1 MQGKGFLDI
10 LTSKNKSGINLTP
23 LNKFAS
29 FNTLIVAL
37 FLLVTA
43 CSEPVATTH
52 ELWDKVTISFEGPE
66 LSENEET
73 FLDYR
78 LDVHFINSESGNVYN
93 VPGYFAADGDAA
105 ETSAN
110 TGNIWKVNFSPD
122 ETGEWIYVASFR
134 KGDDIAISLDPNA
147 GEGAGFFDGESSSI
161 IVTERAS
168 KEITKDF
175 KTKGRLEYVNE
186 HYLQFAGSK
195 EFFIKGG
202 AGSPENFLAY
212 EDFDG
217 TKDNGG
223 TNYPALGENQLHAY
237 QPHAD
242 DWNNGDPSWQDGK
255 GREIIGALNYLSNT
269 GVNAFYLL
277 LMNVHGDGDDVWP
290 WTESEAVLT
299 YDVSKLAQWEIV
311 FDYMDEVGIVRDFF
325 LSETENESFLE
336 VFEDEGSDFATSR
349 KLFYR
354 EMIARFGHN
363 LGVSWNIGEENGW
376 DDGEP
381 EELYKKGN
389 TDEQRI
395 KFARYIKDLDPYDHH
410 LVVHTFPEHHLNL
423 IFTPLLGTDEFDGM
437 SIQTHHNY
445 ADTTA
450 RYLQRSVDAGK
461 KWVLAIDEPLGWEYG
476 TRPDSDDPEHDE
488 PRIEVLWEPLLAGG
502 AGVDWYFGWQN
513 NAPTS
518 DLSNEDMRSRHN
530 MWVQTKIAI
539 DFFHKYLPFQEMA
552 GANELVT
559 GSNVSA
565 FAKEGEVY
573 AVYMRSPVNTSIDL
587 SGTDKTFSVS
597 WFNPQE
603 GGNLQSGSI
612 TSVEGGKKV
621 SLGNP
626 PEGRDKDWLV
636 LVRAE

>member
-1 MQGKGFLDI
+1 MLFFLAN
-10 LTSKNKSGINLTP
+10 SCGAP
-23 LNKFAS
+23 
-29 FNTLIVAL
+29 
-37 FLLVTA
+37 
-43 CSEPVATTH
+43 EPTTFQI
-52 ELWDKVTISFEGPE
+52 WDKVTLSFEGPE
-66 LSENEET
+66 LVENEET
-73 FLDYR
+73 FTDYR
-78 LDVHFINSESGNVYN
+78 LDVHFINGETGTLYN

-105 ETSAN
+105 ETSASS
-110 TGNIWKVNFSPD
+110 GNIWKVNFSPN

-134 KGDDIAISLDPNA
+134 KGKDIAISLDP
-147 GEGAGFFDGESSSI
+147 GEGVSGEYFDGESSSF
-161 IVTERAS
+161 IVTERTS
-168 KEITKDF
+168 NEITRDL
-175 KTKGRLEYVNE
+175 KTKGRLEYVGE

-212 EDFDG
+212 EDFDA

-237 QPHAD
+237 TPHVN
-242 DWNNGDPSWQDGK
+242 DWAEGNPSWQDGK
-255 GREIIGALNYLSNT
+255 GSEIIGALNYLSDT

-290 WTESEAVLT
+290 WTESEAVMT
-299 YDVSKLAQWEIV
+299 YDVSKLGQWEIV

-336 VFEDEGSDFATSR
+336 VFEDEGSDFAKSR

-395 KFARYIKDLDPYDHH
+395 MFAKYIKDVDPYDHH

-530 MWVQTKIAI
+530 MWVQTKVAI
-539 DFFHKYLPFQEMA
+539 DFFHKYLPFQQMT
-552 GANELVT
+552 GVNELVS
-559 GSNVSA
+559 GKDVSA

-573 AVYMRSPVNTSIDL
+573 VVYMRAPVNATLDL
-587 SGTDKTFSVS
+587 SGTDKTYRVS

-603 GGNLQSGSI
+603 GGELQSGSVI
-612 TSVEGGKKV
+612 SVEGGKKV
-621 SLGNP
+621 RLGNP
-626 PEGRDKDWLV
+626 PDGRDKDWLA
-636 LVRAE
+636 LVRAK

>member
-1 MQGKGFLDI
+1 MNILSITKSKSISRFLNK
-10 LTSKNKSGINLTP
+10 LTSLLSLSLIAIVLISCSSSKSEN
-23 LNKFAS
+23 F
-29 FNTLIVAL
+29 
-37 FLLVTA
+37 
-43 CSEPVATTH
+43 
-52 ELWDKVTISFEGPE
+52 ELWEKVTLEFEGPE
-66 LSENEET
+66 LSESEET
-73 FLDYR
+73 FMDYR
-78 LDVHFINSESGNVYN
+78 LDVHFINNETGTVYN
-93 VPGYFAADGDAA
+93 IPGYFAADGKAA
-105 ETSAN
+105 ETSASS
-110 TGNIWKVNFSPD
+110 GAIWKVNFSPD
-122 ETGEWIYVASFR
+122 ELGEWIWVANFR
-134 KGDDIAISLDPNA
+134 KGEGEGVAISLDPGA
-147 GEGAGFFDGESSSI
+147 GESGEYFDGESGSI
-161 IVTERAS
+161 VVTERTN

-175 KTKGRLEYVNE
+175 KTKGRLEYVGE

-223 TNYPALGENQLHAY
+223 TNYPALGENQLHAFT
-237 QPHAD
+237 PHTD
-242 DWNNGDPSWQDGK
+242 DWNTGDPSWQRGK
-255 GREIIGALNYLSNT
+255 GTEMIGALNYLSET
-269 GVNAFYLL
+269 GINAFYLL
-277 LMNVHGDGDDVWP
+277 LMNVHGDGDDLWP
-290 WTESEAVLT
+290 WTEAEAVTT

-311 FDYMDEVGIVRDFF
+311 FDYMDELGIVRDFF

-336 VFEDEGSDFATSR
+336 VLEGEESDFADSR

-376 DDGEP
+376 SDGEP

-395 KFARYIKDLDPYDHH
+395 MFANYIKEVDPYDHH
-410 LVVHTFPEHHLNL
+410 LAVHTFPEEQISL

-437 SIQTHHNY
+437 SIQTNRGY

-450 RYLQRSVDAGK
+450 KYIQLSANAGK

-476 TRPDSDDPEHDE
+476 LRPDIDDPEHDE
-488 PRIEVLWEPLLAGG
+488 PRVEVLWEPLLAGG

-530 MWVQTKIAI
+530 MWVQTKVAL
-539 DFFHKYLPFQEMA
+539 DFFNEYVPFQQMR

-559 GSNVSA
+559 GKDVSA
-565 FAKEGEVY
+565 FAKKGEVY
-573 AVYMRSPVNTSIDL
+573 LVYMRSPVNTTLDL
-587 SGTDKTFSVS
+587 SGDENTYSVI

-603 GGNLQSGSI
+603 GGELQTGSV

-626 PEGRDKDWLV
+626 PEGREKDWVV
-636 LVRAE
+636 LVRKE

>member
-1 MQGKGFLDI
+1 MNK
-10 LTSKNKSGINLTP
+10 LTNL
-23 LNKFAS
+23 LS
-29 FNTLIVAL
+29 LSLVAL
-37 FLLVTA
+37 ILIS
-43 CSEPVATTH
+43 CSSPKTETLQ
-52 ELWDKVTISFEGPE
+52 LWDKVTLSFEGPQ

-73 FLDYR
+73 FMNYR
-78 LDVHFINSESGNVYN
+78 LDVHFLNQASGTLYN
-93 VPGYFAADGDAA
+93 VPGYFAADGNAA

-110 TGNIWKVNFSPD
+110 SGNIWEVNFSPD
-122 ETGEWIYVASFR
+122 ETGEWIWVANFR
-134 KGDDIAISLDPNA
+134 KGEGVAISLDPAA
-147 GEGAGFFDGESSSI
+147 GESGEYFDGESGSI
-161 IVTERAS
+161 VVTERAD

-175 KTKGRLEYVNE
+175 KTKGRLEYVGE
-186 HYLQFAGSK
+186 HYLQFAGT
-195 EFFIKGG
+195 EEYFLKGG

-223 TNYPALGENQLHAY
+223 TNFPALGENQLHAFE
-237 QPHAD
+237 PHID
-242 DWNNGDPSWQDGK
+242 DWNEGDPLWQSGK
-255 GREIIGALNYLSNT
+255 GTEMIGALNYLSET

-277 LMNVHGDGDDVWP
+277 LMNVHGDGDDIWP
-290 WTESEAVLT
+290 WTEAEAVTT
-299 YDVSKLAQWEIV
+299 YDVSKLAQWEII
-311 FDYMDEVGIVRDFF
+311 FDHMDELGIVRDFF

-336 VFEDEGSDFATSR
+336 VLEGKGSNFADSR

-376 DDGEP
+376 SDGEP

-395 KFARYIKDLDPYDHH
+395 IFANYIKEIDPYDHH
-410 LVVHTFPEHHLNL
+410 LVVHTFPEEQISLV
-423 IFTPLLGTDEFDGM
+423 FTPLLGIDEFDGM
-437 SIQTHHNY
+437 SIQTNRGY

-450 RYLQRSVDAGK
+450 KYVQLSVDAGK
-461 KWVLAIDEPLGWEYG
+461 KWVVAIDEPMGWEYG
-476 TRPDSDDPEHDE
+476 LRPDVDDPEHDE
-488 PRIEVLWEPLLAGG
+488 ARIEVLWEPLLASG

-530 MWVQTKIAI
+530 MWVQTSFAL
-539 DFFHKYLPFQEMA
+539 DFFNEYLPFQQMK

-559 GSNVSA
+559 GKGVSA
-565 FAKEGEVY
+565 FAKSGEVY
-573 AVYMRSPVNTSIDL
+573 LVYMRSPVNAMLDL
-587 SGTDKTFSVS
+587 SGDENSYSVM

-603 GGNLQSGSI
+603 GGELQSGSVSFI
-612 TSVEGGKKV
+612 EGGTKV

-626 PEGRDKDWLV
+626 PTGRDKDWV
-636 LVRAE
+636 ILVRVE